1 MNAEPVLTY
10 VYAVAS
16 VTPGLADA
24 VAGLHGVG
32 GAPVALLTAPGGLGR
47 DGGEGAEASEDPATA
62 AFVVSPVPASQW
74 REEALKAHFE
84 DLDWLE
90 ATARAHHHVI
100 QALMDHTTVLPLRMA
115 TLYEDDG
122 RALDALRGQRRS
134 FADRLSLLARHAE
147 YGVKV
152 YVRPGTATPAA
163 GPEPP
168 APQPASPGK
177 AYLQARRAQ
186 HHAQEDRY
194 GQARQAAERI
204 AATAARYATHVVR
217 HPAQTGSLA
226 RDDSG
231 ENVLN
236 DAFLVPDGQA
246 EAFRTAVREAG
257 EDLPGVRIEVT
268 GPWAPYSF
276 AVPPPGPA
284 EPAGP
289 GDRLRGT

>member
-16 VTPGLADA
+16 VTPELAGA

-32 GAPVALLTAPGGLGR
+32 GAPVALLAAPGGPGG
-47 DGGEGAEASEDPATA
+47 DGGEGAEDAEDTAAA
-62 AFVVSPVPASQW
+62 AFVVSPVPASHW

-84 DLDWLE
+84 DLGWLE

-122 RALDALRGQRRS
+122 RALGALRGQRWS
-134 FADRLSLLARHAE
+134 FAERLSLLARHAE

-163 GPEPP
+163 GTEPP
-168 APQPASPGK
+168 APQAAGPGK

-186 HHAQEDRY
+186 HHAHEDRY

-246 EAFRTAVREAG
+246 DAFRTAVREAG

-289 GDRLRGT
+289 ADRLRGT